1 MIISHK
7 IELEANNKEK
17 THFRKAFGC
26 ARFAYNWGLAKWKD
40 NYEKGKKTN
49 CLELKKEFN
58 SIKKKDF
65 SYAYEV
71 SKYATQQPFLNL
83 DKAIKKFFTDLNKG
97 RVSYPQFKKKRI
109 GSGSYYVGGDQ
120 VKLINKDGRSYFNVP
135 KLGPVKMRE
144 KLRFNGKILSAAI
157 SQHGDSFFAS
167 FCVEIDGE
175 EYKRTHS
182 FSEKSNDVVG
192 IDAGLKSFATLS
204 SGIAVHAPK
213 PLKKLERRLKRAC
226 RQLSRKQHPKTKGDT
241 TKKSANYVK
250 QALRISRI
258 YSRISNIRNDF
269 LHKLTSLLTR
279 HYGIICVED
288 LNVSGMMKNHRLAK
302 AISDV
307 SFYEFK
313 RLIEYKSEYRGGTV
327 IKADRFYPSS
337 KTCCLCGTVKSDL
350 RLSDRIYRCN
360 ECRNVIDR
368 DLNAAVNL
376 VSYATNKIGLVQA
389 ELTPVDLTA
398 LLDDLAMNH
407 LATSKVEAGMQQKA
421 CL

>member
-1 MIISHK
+1 
-7 IELEANNKEK
+7 
-17 THFRKAFGC
+17 
-26 ARFAYNWGLAKWKD
+26 
-40 NYEKGKKTN
+40 
-49 CLELKKEFN
+49 
-58 SIKKKDF
+58 
-65 SYAYEV
+65 
-71 SKYATQQPFLNL
+71 
-83 DKAIKKFFTDLNKG
+83 
-97 RVSYPQFKKKRI
+97 
-109 GSGSYYVGGDQ
+109 
-120 VKLINKDGRSYFNVP
+120 
-135 KLGPVKMRE
+135 MRE

-175 EYKRTHS
+175 EYKRTHR

-279 HYGIICVED
+279 HYGVICVED